1 MNLVRTGIIL
11 MVIGLTVLLITSIFS
26 PKIYNIMGE
35 TLDNFTINLD
45 TYSEFLVPI
54 HIDDNAYLMVSLNNT
69 NPLTIYLLD
78 EVGHILTPVGYRHE
92 DGLYLVIFPLVRHG
106 NYSLV
111 ILNDYPKILNASVSI
126 TIIHQYIVNNALIIE
141 IMMDLGTLI
150 FIFGAILIAIKILSR
165 ILYGF
170 LGDIKV

>member
-1 MNLVRTGIIL
+1 M
-11 MVIGLTVLLITSIFS
+11 
-26 PKIYNIMGE
+26 
-35 TLDNFTINLD
+35 D
-45 TYSEFLVPI
+45 
-54 HIDDNAYLMVSLNNT
+54 
-69 NPLTIYLLD
+69 
-78 EVGHILTPVGYRHE
+78 
-92 DGLYLVIFPLVRHG
+92 LYLVIFPLVRHG

-170 LGDIKV
+170 L